1 MKVKTLSLVLL
12 GVFVINS
19 CLLALPAGTHQ
30 RGTAEVTEGGQQF
43 SESGA
48 ATDAFGVQWEKDYGT
63 LWWWSARYEGPQPVG
78 DADNDGL
85 NELLIGGRD
94 PFMRVMKWDPDR
106 QTYYEQQKIIDPVFG
121 IGYGIWVHFLDEY
134 HRVPQPFGSATGFS
148 IADIDNDGLNEIGV
162 AWGHHFSAF
171 KWNGNRYQLMGR
183 YIVADEREGEDGTTL
198 DCFVGDYD
206 NDGRNE
212 VVITGSFNGAPNV
225 VVVAWDGSRF
235 VEEASWNPP
244 GNGAV
249 YFPWI
254 ADVDG
259 DGENEVVVGPGNQ
272 LVVLDWTGDSFEAT
286 VVDEFD
292 SHVFGTVSKDS
303 DGDGLPEIHVT
314 FYDAMF
320 AVYEWNGTGYQQK
333 FFITWDDEWGTIE
346 AIDVGDVDGD
356 GVAEVCV
363 GTNYVH
369 IFEWNGETYE
379 EEYVITETYGFLA
392 VTCVGDFD
400 NDGLLEI
407 HAGAVGVES
416 LRDPYKAWIFKYHG
430 EAIDF

>member
-1 MKVKTLSLVLL
+1 MRAAFPVVISVLL
-12 GVFVINS
+12 LAASAPAWTGHMALLSPLQTEEAWSYAADATGQFV
-19 CLLALPAGTHQ
+19 
-30 RGTAEVTEGGQQF
+30 
-43 SESGA
+43 
-48 ATDAFGVQWEKDYGT
+48 VQWEKSYGRIP
-63 LWWWSARYEGPQPVG
+63 LWSARYEGPQPVG

-94 PFMRVMKWDPDR
+94 PFMRVMKWDPER
-106 QTYYEQQKIIDPVFG
+106 QTYYEQQKIMDPVPG
-121 IGYGIWVHFLDEY
+121 IGYSLLGL
-134 HRVPQPFGSATGFS
+134 GSATGFS
-148 IADIDNDGLNEIGV
+148 IADIDNDGLNEVGV
-162 AWGHHFSAF
+162 AWGRHFSF
-171 KWNGNRYQLMGR
+171 FSWDGSSYQKKGM
-183 YIVADEREGEDGTTL
+183 YIVTDDSGWQTTL